1 MAQVIALSN
10 QKGGVAKTTTTI
22 NLAAA
27 LVELGHR
34 VLIIDADPQA
44 NLTVGVGLN
53 PMELDKTM
61 AHVMNKDVS
70 SIEAAVYET
79 QTPGLDVVPSDI
91 TLAEVEINLL
101 NVLSRE
107 KVLANALTPTVH
119 ERYDYV
125 FVDSPPNLGMLTVN
139 VLTAASYVI
148 IPVSTHFYSLQGLA
162 ALLHRVQEI
171 KKDLNPN
178 LQVLGVLPTRHDK
191 RTSLGQ
197 QVIEALSQFNQ
208 PVFET
213 VINESITLAEAPSQ
227 GKTIFQHDPQG
238 KGTAQYRALALE
250 VTTRL

>member
-1 MAQVIALSN
+1 MAHVIALSN

-27 LVELGHR
+27 LVELGNR

-101 NVLSRE
+101 NV
-107 KVLANALTPTVH
+107 
-119 ERYDYV
+119 
-125 FVDSPPNLGMLTVN
+125 
-139 VLTAASYVI
+139 
-148 IPVSTHFYSLQGLA
+148 
-162 ALLHRVQEI
+162 
-171 KKDLNPN
+171 
-178 LQVLGVLPTRHDK
+178 
-191 RTSLGQ
+191 
-197 QVIEALSQFNQ
+197 
-208 PVFET
+208 
-213 VINESITLAEAPSQ
+213 
-227 GKTIFQHDPQG
+227 
-238 KGTAQYRALALE
+238 
-250 VTTRL
+250 